1 MSSPWPSPR
10 SRTDVEGIVIRST
23 GSRHDVL
30 TVEGSV
36 SCTIRGKFR
45 LQEEDAT
52 NPVVIGDRVSIQS
65 NPDGSG
71 VIVERHERH
80 GKLSRRAAGRRVGR
94 EHVIVANVNEA
105 WVVQSVRQPR
115 INPGFIDRF
124 LVMAEVQ
131 HIRAG
136 IIINKAD
143 LLDARAEE
151 HVGFFA
157 ELYASLGYDIHVTSV
172 KNGEGIDELRDAL
185 SEGIHVLVGP
195 SGVGKS
201 SLLNALQPD
210 LELRTG
216 GISEATQ
223 KGKHTTTYA
232 ELIPIGEPRPD
243 GGFVGDTPGL
253 REFGLVG
260 IEAAELSH
268 YFVEIRAHIGTCR
281 FPNCTHDHEPGC
293 HIKELVEA
301 DEIAVERYES
311 YINMLRSIQ
320 LGDAD
325 VGR

>member
-1 MSSPWPSPR
+1 MSNR
-10 SRTDVEGIVIRST
+10 SVPAEPGADVEGVVIRST

-30 TVEGSV
+30 TLEGTI
-36 SCTIRGKFR
+36 SCTIRGRFR

-52 NPVVIGDRVSIQS
+52 NPVVIGDRVTLQK
-65 NPDGSG
+65 NADGSG

-80 GKLSRRAAGRRVGR
+80 GKLSRRAAGRRVGK
-94 EHVIVANVNEA
+94 EHVIVANVDEA
-105 WVVQSVRQPR
+105 WVVQSVRKPR

-131 HIRAG
+131 AIRAG
-136 IIINKAD
+136 IIINKSD
-143 LLDARAEE
+143 LLDERAEE
-151 HVGFFA
+151 HIAFFV
-157 ELYASLGYDIHVTSV
+157 ELYASLGYDVHVTST
-172 KNGEGIDELRDAL
+172 KTGEGITELQ
-185 SEGIHVLVGP
+185 EVFGHGIHVLVGP

-210 LELRTG
+210 LQLRTG

-232 ELIPIGEPRPD
+232 ELIPLGTARPD

-260 IEAAELSH
+260 IEAPELSH
-268 YFVEIRAHIGTCR
+268 YFVELRDRMGSCR
-281 FPNCTHDHEPGC
+281 FPNCTHDHEPDC
-293 HIKELVEA
+293 RIKELVEE

>member
-1 MSSPWPSPR
+1 M
-10 SRTDVEGIVIRST
+10 
-23 GSRHDVL
+23 L
-30 TVEGSV
+30 TTEGSI
-36 SCTIRGKFR
+36 SCTIRGRFR

-52 NPVVIGDRVSIQS
+52 NPVVIGDRVTIQK
-65 NPDGSG
+65 NVDGSG
-71 VIVERHERH
+71 VIVERHPRH
-80 GKLSRRAAGRRVGR
+80 GKLSRRAAGRRVGK
-94 EHVIVANVNEA
+94 EHVIVANVDEA
-105 WVVQSVRQPR
+105 WVVQSVRKPR

-131 HIRAG
+131 TIRAG
-136 IIINKAD
+136 IIINKSD
-143 LLDARAEE
+143 LLDASAEE
-151 HVGFFA
+151 HIGFFV
-157 ELYASLGYDIHVTSV
+157 ELYAGLGYDVHMTSV
-172 KNGEGIDELRDAL
+172 KTGEGVEELRRIL
-185 SEGIHVLVGP
+185 ERGIHVLVGP

-210 LELRTG
+210 LKLRTG

-232 ELIPIGEPRPD
+232 ELLPIGEARPD
-243 GGFVGDTPGL
+243 GGFIGDTPGL

-268 YFVEIRAHIGTCR
+268 YFVELRDRMGECR

-293 HIKELVEA
+293 RIKELVEE
-301 DEIAVERYES
+301 DQVAVERYES